1 MTAITSIWAPLH
13 YITRETHTKAT
24 THHLR
29 VTEKQIDSILERIYI
44 MDCERRSWM
53 SSKGKLKT
61 NNKTKAIIQSN
72 QQLVFDWLVSLPA
85 SER

>member
-29 VTEKQIDSILERIYI
+29 VTEKQIDSILE
-44 MDCERRSWM
+44 CERRSWM